1 MHEVVLIFDNK
12 VLRGNRSKK
21 LSPNKV
27 NAFGSPN
34 LAPLGKFGIE
44 FEYNIY
50 VNQDTKTPTTKYQ
63 KLSSGTNQVHL
74 SQHSI
79 IKV

>member
-27 NAFGSPN
+27 NAFSSN

-50 VNQDTKTPTTKYQ
+50 VNQDTKTPTTKYRNYG
-63 KLSSGTNQVHL
+63 STNQVHL